1 MATEIFLMKT
11 TGGVLAPCDPQAA
24 EYIAGLKLGAPVR
37 AEVKRT
43 RNYQFHKKLFA
54 LLNLAFEHWEPT
66 EATYKGQIVQKNFN
80 QFRNDVTVL
89 AGFGETTITL
99 KGEVRVV
106 AKSLSFASMSQD
118 EFDKL
123 YSAVVDVILQ
133 RILTNYTRDDLDAV
147 IDRLMGFI

>member
-1 MATEIFLMKT
+1 MTMIVLMKAPS
-11 TGGVLAPCDPQAA
+11 GALIPCDPQAT

-37 AEVKRT
+37 AEVKRM

-54 LLNLAFEHWEPT
+54 LLNLAYEAWEPT
-66 EATYKGQIVQKNFN
+66 EATYKGEKVAKNFN

-89 AGFGETTITL
+89 AGYYETTMTL

-106 AKSLSFASMSQD
+106 AKSISFANMEQD

-123 YSAVVDVILQ
+123 YSAVINVILAK
-133 RILTNYTRDDLDAV
+133 ILSNYTRDDLDNV
-147 IDRLMGFI
+147 IDQLMNFT